1 MMLRLVFLFLI
12 VALAIAPQ
20 QAPTKAAGEDGFASL
35 INEPD
40 LTEWDGNRHAW
51 KLDDGVLT
59 GRSDGSSP
67 AILVVS
73 GREFGDFE
81 LRFEARVHRGAVR
94 VKMHGPGPGPLGV
107 ALEINSATVEW
118 FSNDASSF
126 VVAYNR
132 PDDIPPAVRHAGC
145 ERPLEQRRTSGGKE
159 LRPVAPLAL
168 GVRAF
173 SALPRHFL
181 RSWTTD
187 EASSGTEDSSSQKVS
202 PGWGSSYRHP
212 PRAEMPSGPVLL
224 PSTPPFPPLVLRCSS
239 GRTAGGSLYSYQC
252 VSDPS
257 GRL

>member
-1 MMLRLVFLFLI
+1 VRFLRIIRDDPRGHVT
-12 VALAIAPQ
+12 ATGKQ
-20 QAPTKAAGEDGFASL
+20 SMASL
-35 INEPD
+35 RPPGMI
-40 LTEWDGNRHAW
+40 
-51 KLDDGVLT
+51 
-59 GRSDGSSP
+59 
-67 AILVVS
+67 VS
-73 GREFGDFE
+73 RVWGAS
-81 LRFEARVHRGAVR
+81 LRWPFRAV
-94 VKMHGPGPGPLGV
+94 
-107 ALEINSATVEW
+107 SAV
-118 FSNDASSF
+118 
-126 VVAYNR
+126 
-132 PDDIPPAVRHAGC
+132 HAGC

-239 GRTAGGSLYSYQC
+239 GRTAGGSDQALAD
-252 VSDPS
+252 V
-257 GRL
+257 GLARIT